1 MRVLGINYDTGFFSA
16 GTTTHEPFEPD
27 GVALDMRAIRQDLHC
42 TAVRITGGDPD
53 RLEIAATHAAAAGLD
68 VWFCPFTNDLTQS
81 ELLTLLVDCAERAE
95 RLRLGGATVVFLTGS
110 EISICTR
117 GFLPGDTLPERAAL
131 LTDPLRLRPLLPDL
145 RTRVNAFLRQAV
157 AEVRARFGGP
167 VSYASVVLDGV
178 NWAPFDII
186 ATDAAYRT
194 AHTAPR
200 YRESIGSFVEQ
211 GRAAGK
217 PVAAT
222 EFGCA
227 SFTGA
232 GNVGGTGFDLIEW
245 DDDGRPIRLKGSF
258 ERNEHEQAAHLREVL
273 EVFDAEG
280 LDAAFL
286 YTFAR
291 FDLPFRPGDAG
302 DLNRVSAG
310 IVKVLDTRSG
320 PTDPD
325 SRRYPAARWEP
336 KAAFDALAAW
346 YGRKGSST

>member
-1 MRVLGINYDTGFFSA
+1 MRVRGINYDTGFFSA

-27 GVALDMRAIRQDLHC
+27 GVELDMRVIREDLHC

-53 RLEIAATHAAAAGLD
+53 RLEIAAKHAAGAGLD
-68 VWFCPFTNDLTQS
+68 VWFCPFTNDLTQD
-81 ELLTLLVDCAERAE
+81 ELLTLLVDCAARAE
-95 RLRLGGATVVFLTGS
+95 RVRSSGAAVVFLTGS

-131 LTDPLRLRPLLPDL
+131 LADPLRLRPLLPDL
-145 RTRVNAFLRQAV
+145 RSRVNAFLRRAV
-157 AEVRARFGGP
+157 TEVRARFGGP
-167 VSYASVVLDGV
+167 LSYASVTLDGV
-178 NWAPFDII
+178 DWRPFDII

-200 YRESIGSFVEQ
+200 YRESIRAFVEQ

-217 PVAAT
+217 PAAAT

-232 GNVGGTGFDLIEW
+232 GNSGGTGFDLIEW
-245 DDDGRPIRLKGSF
+245 DANGRARRPKGSF
-258 ERNEHEQAAHLREVL
+258 ERNEDEQATHLREVL
-273 EVFDAEG
+273 EVFEAEG

-291 FDLPFRPGDAG
+291 FDLPFRPDDAE
-302 DLNRVSAG
+302 DLDRVSAG
-310 IVKVLDTRSG
+310 IVKVLDERSG
-320 PTDPD
+320 PVDPD

-346 YGRKGSST
+346 YGRGRSSA